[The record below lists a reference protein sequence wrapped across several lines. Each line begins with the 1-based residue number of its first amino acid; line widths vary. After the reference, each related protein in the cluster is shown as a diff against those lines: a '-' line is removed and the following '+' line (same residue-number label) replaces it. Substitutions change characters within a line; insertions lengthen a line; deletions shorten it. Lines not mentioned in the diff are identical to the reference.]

1 MKFTFNWLLEHLD
14 TDKTQA
20 EIVEKLSMIGLEV
33 EGVEDRAKG
42 LETFKTAEIIEV
54 EQHPDADKLKL
65 LKVDNGDEVFQV
77 VCGAPN
83 VRKGLKGVFA
93 TSGSYIPGLD
103 VTLKPTKIRGI
114 ESFGMMMSEAEM
126 QLSDDHDGIV
136 DLPDDTPVGALAV
149 DVMGLT
155 DPIIEIA
162 ITPNRG
168 DCAGVRG
175 VARDLAAAGYGTLKA
190 LNTDAVK
197 GTYESPI
204 SIVLDFDA
212 DTKKACTQFV
222 GRHIRGVKN
231 VESPKWLK
239 DKLLAVGLRPISALV
254 DITNLF
260 SQDLCRPLHVFDA
273 NKLDG
278 DIHVRLAKEGETLLA
293 LDDKEYKLDATM
305 TVVADNATPHAL
317 GGIMGGEMSGC
328 KEDTTDVFLECAIF
342 DPIRTAITGRKLDI
356 NSDARYRFERGVDEA
371 ALINSAEMAT
381 RLILELCGGEASNLV
396 VAGVEPSW
404 KRTIE
409 LRKNRVKQLT
419 GVEVPVAE
427 MVRILDVLGCEL
439 SDKGETFD
447 VQPPS
452 WRSDIEIEA
461 CLVEEIIRV
470 YGYEHIET
478 ISLVRET
485 SLPSVAVSP
494 VMQKRDVA
502 RRTLVA
508 RGVSEAVT
516 YAFLPEKQAKLFGWS
531 DENLR
536 LTNPISA
543 DLEIMRPSLLP
554 NLLSACQ
561 RNNDRGQINGCLFEV
576 GPQFDG
582 DMADQQPV
590 VVCGVRTG
598 QTAARNWAQNPRK
611 VDVFDAKA
619 DVMAVLEAA
628 GAKVESLQVDAGGAP
643 GHYHP
648 GRSGA
653 LKLGP
658 KNTLAYFGELHP
670 GVLTKMGYKGVA
682 VGFEL
687 FLGAVPA
694 PKAKKSGALRP
705 LLKLSPLQSVDRDFA
720 FVVDTDVAAS
730 KIIQSAK
737 TADKKLISGVTVF
750 DVYEGDN
757 MEAGKKSVAINV
769 TLQPTAE
776 TLTDEA
782 IQVIADKIVA
792 SVEKNTGGELR
803 G

>member
-1 MKFTFNWLLEHLD
+1 MKFTYNWLLEHLE
-14 TDKTQA
+14 TQKTQA
-20 EIVEKLSMIGLEV
+20 EIIEKLSMIGLEV

-42 LETFKTAEIIEV
+42 LETFKIAEIVEA

-65 LKVDNGDEVFQV
+65 LKVDNGVETFQV
-77 VCGAPN
+77 VCGAQN
-83 VRKGLKGVFA
+83 ARKGLKGVFA

-103 VTLKPTKIRGI
+103 VTLKPTKIRGV
-114 ESFGMMMSEAEM
+114 ESFGMMLSEAEM
-126 QLSDDHDGIV
+126 KLSEDHDGII
-136 DLPDDTPVGALAV
+136 DLPTDTPVGARAV
-149 DVMGLT
+149 DVLGLT
-155 DPIIEIA
+155 DAIIEIA

-175 VARDLAAAGYGTLKA
+175 VARDLAAAGFGSLKP
-190 LNTDAVK
+190 LNTEPVT

-204 SIVLDFDA
+204 QVHLDLDSESSN
-212 DTKKACTQFV
+212 ACTQFV
-222 GRHIRGVKN
+222 GRHIRGLKN
-231 VESPKWLK
+231 AESPKWLK
-239 DKLLAVGLRPISALV
+239 DKLSAVGLRPISALV
-254 DITNLF
+254 DVTNLF

-273 NKLDG
+273 NKLAG

-293 LDDKEYKLDATM
+293 LDEKQYKLDATM
-305 TVVADNATPHAL
+305 CVVADDQIPHAL
-317 GGIMGGEMSGC
+317 GGIMGGENSGC
-328 KEDTTDVFLECAIF
+328 QEDTTDVFLECAFF

-356 NSDARYRFERGVDEA
+356 ISDARYRFERGVDGA
-371 ALINSAEMAT
+371 ALIASTEMAT
-381 RLILELCGGEASNLV
+381 RLILELCGGEASELV
-396 VAGVEPSW
+396 VAGVEPTW
-404 KRTIE
+404 KRSIS

-419 GVEVPVAE
+419 GVDVPVDE
-427 MVRILDVLGCEL
+427 MVRILEVLGCEL
-439 SDKGETFD
+439 TDGGDVFE

-452 WRSDIEIEA
+452 WRSDIELEA
-461 CLVEEIIRV
+461 CLVEEVIRV

-478 ISLVRET
+478 ISLERET
-485 SLPSVAVSP
+485 SLPKVALT
-494 VMQKRDVA
+494 VMQQKRDSA
-502 RRTLVA
+502 RRMLVT
-508 RGVSEAVT
+508 RGISEAVT

-561 RNNDRGQINGCLFEV
+561 RNNDRGLTNGCLFEV

-590 VVCGVRTG
+590 VVCAVRTG
-598 QTAARNWAQNPRK
+598 QTGARNWAQAPRK

-619 DVMAVLEAA
+619 DVLAVLEAA
-628 GAKVESLQVDAGGAP
+628 GAKVDNLQVDAGAAP
-643 GHYHP
+643 AHYHP

-653 LKLGP
+653 IKLGP

-670 GVLTKMGYKGVA
+670 GVLTKMGYKGIA

-687 FLGAVPA
+687 FLDAIPA
-694 PKAKKSGALRP
+694 PKKKKTGALRP
-705 LLKLSPLQSVDRDFA
+705 LLKLSAFQSVDRDFA
-720 FVVDTDVAAS
+720 FVVDQDIPAS

-737 TADKKLISGVTVF
+737 TADKKLISAVSVF
-750 DVYEGDN
+750 DVYEGEN
-757 MEAGKKSVAINV
+757 METGKKSVAINV
-769 TLQPTAE
+769 TLQPLSE

-782 IQVIADKIVA
+782 IQAICDKVVA
-792 SVEKNTGGELR
+792 SVSKNTGGELR